1 MTKRAASKS
10 STQTDPA
17 KHRGLQAE
25 IRTMPDTLRD
35 AGNGPGRS
43 EATERAVSLLYAR
56 MANTFLK
63 TQTAMEGLW
72 NFGKPATIRTG
83 TMTSGR

>member
-1 MTKRAASKS
+1 MA
-10 STQTDPA
+10 
-17 KHRGLQAE
+17 
-25 IRTMPDTLRD
+25 DTLRD

-56 MANTFLK
+56 MVNKFLK
-63 TQTAMEGLW
+63 TQTAMKLLW
-72 NFGKPATIRTG
+72 NSGKPATIRSG

>member
-1 MTKRAASKS
+1 MTKRAASKW

-17 KHRGLQAE
+17 KQRGLQAAT
-25 IRTMPDTLRD
+25 RAMADTLRD

-56 MANTFLK
+56 MANKFLK
-63 TQTAMEGLW
+63 TQTAMERLW
-72 NFGKPATIRTG
+72 NSGKPATIRSG